1 MTELESIL
9 DQMNRAYEGE
19 AWHGSSVPLVLS
31 HIEFSIL
38 TTS

>member
-1 MTELESIL
+1 MSDMLQLVVEIHNI
-9 DQMNRAYEGE
+9 QVMI
-19 AWHGSSVPLVLS
+19 PLVLS

>member
-1 MTELESIL
+1 MSDMLQLVVRIHNA
-9 DQMNRAYEGE
+9 QAMI
-19 AWHGSSVPLVLS
+19 PQVLS